1 MNTAKRL
8 IQKAV
13 NHHHH
18 HHQLQPGDLASSDLD
33 LQIVMH
39 YGVPS
44 TASLLAF
51 DSIQR
56 LLAVGTLDGRI
67 KVIGGD
73 GIEGLFVSPNQL
85 PFKYIEFFQNRGFLV
100 SVSNEND
107 IKVWDLESR
116 SLACSFQWES
126 NITSFSVISGSY
138 LIYIGDEH
146 GLMSVLK
153 YDAEEYKLIQLPY
166 QLSPNRL
173 NEAAEIP
180 SLDHQPIVGILPQPC
195 FSGTR
200 VLIAYQNGV
209 VILWDVFE
217 AQILFVGGGKDLE
230 LKGGDVDSQNGADS
244 NLQNNISHNQV
255 EEKEITALCWASS
268 SGSILAVGYV
278 DGDIMFWKT
287 STVSSIRVQQN
298 ESSGNNVIKLQL
310 SSAARRLPV
319 IVLHWSASHKSSN
332 DCDGQLY
339 IYGGDEIGAE
349 EVLTILTLEWSSR
362 TEILK
367 CTGRTDLALNGSFAD
382 MILLPSAGSIAV
394 NHKVALSVLTNPG
407 QLHVY
412 DDTRLSEILAQ
423 KERETSISAVKFSA
437 VVPITDP
444 PMTLAQFAS
453 LPMGGNLSR
462 VLSQASGKEWPLT
475 GGVPVHLS
483 SVEHIGVERVY
494 IAGYQD
500 GSVRLWNTLY
510 GVLSLICVLEGKVK
524 GVEVIGFSAPVS
536 AIDFCSR
543 TLNLAVGNECGLVHI
558 YNLNPSSEDTSFH
571 FVTETNN
578 EVHSLPQRK
587 GPQFRA
593 VFSLLKSPVH
603 VLRFAHGGAKLA
615 VGFGCGRVAVLDLIS
630 LAVLFSSDCLSSST
644 SPVVSLTWKKS
655 ENVSSLVKNPK
666 HSETD
671 ILVNNAEEVL
681 FVLTKDAFLNIVDGS
696 TGSMIS
702 SHPWHQ
708 KKKSI
713 AISMY
718 VIEDDTSDQSSTNQK
733 PLEDSSHHAA
743 IDENQPMDKAILTGI
758 SSHSSEHPSSLD
770 ITGTRERLTD
780 PLLLLCCEDSLRLYS
795 TKQVIQ
801 GNKKSISKVKHA
813 NPCCWVSTLK
823 KDDKVCGLVLLFRT
837 GVIEIRSFPD
847 FELVKEISIMSIL
860 RWNFKG
866 NMEKMMSCDN
876 RKITLANGSEMAF
889 ISVLAD
895 ENCLRIPESFP
906 SLHDKVLA
914 AAADAAIS
922 FSANQKKKQGTKL
935 GILAGITKG
944 FKAGKTE
951 QTVGG
956 TPKAQTDLSHLES
969 IFLKDPVSDMSPT
982 VTDHQE
988 VIELDI
994 DDIEIDEPPIPISA
1008 LPHEVKNTKKEKNN
1022 EREQLLG
1029 KDDDV
1034 KPRKRTPE
1042 EIRAKYRKAEDASSV
1057 AANARNKLLE
1067 RQEKLERISRRT
1079 AELQSGAENF
1089 ASLAEELVKVMEN
1102 RKWWQI

>member
-1 MNTAKRL
+1 MFFRMGIKYNF
-8 IQKAV
+8 IFCNQW
-13 NHHHH
+13 
-18 HHQLQPGDLASSDLD
+18 
-33 LQIVMH
+33 
-39 YGVPS
+39 
-44 TASLLAF
+44 LLPHVYHWLT
-51 DSIQR
+51 I
-56 LLAVGTLDGRI
+56 
-67 KVIGGD
+67 
-73 GIEGLFVSPNQL
+73 N
-85 PFKYIEFFQNRGFLV
+85 
-100 SVSNEND
+100 
-107 IKVWDLESR
+107 
-116 SLACSFQWES
+116 
-126 NITSFSVISGSY
+126 
-138 LIYIGDEH
+138 YIGDEH

-153 YDAEEYKLIQLPY
+153 HDAEEYKLIQLPY

-230 LKGGDVDSQNGADS
+230 LKGGDVDSQNGADP
-244 NLQNNISHNQV
+244 NLQNNISHSQL

-382 MILLPSAGSIAV
+382 MILLPSAGSIAG

-462 VLSQASGKEWPLT
+462 VLSQLYLNPK
-475 GGVPVHLS
+475 LS
-483 SVEHIGVERVY
+483 RWICAVMEY
-494 IAGYQD
+494 
-500 GSVRLWNTLY
+500 
-510 GVLSLICVLEGKVK
+510 LIRSPITYCVLEGKLK

-571 FVTETNN
+571 IVTETNN

-630 LAVLFSSDCLSSST
+630 LAVLF
-644 SPVVSLTWKKS
+644 
-655 ENVSSLVKNPK
+655 
-666 HSETD
+666 
-671 ILVNNAEEVL
+671 
-681 FVLTKDAFLNIVDGS
+681 
-696 TGSMIS
+696 
-702 SHPWHQ
+702 
-708 KKKSI
+708 
-713 AISMY
+713 
-718 VIEDDTSDQSSTNQK
+718 
-733 PLEDSSHHAA
+733 
-743 IDENQPMDKAILTGI
+743 
-758 SSHSSEHPSSLD
+758 
-770 ITGTRERLTD
+770 
-780 PLLLLCCEDSLRLYS
+780 
-795 TKQVIQ
+795 
-801 GNKKSISKVKHA
+801 
-813 NPCCWVSTLK
+813 
-823 KDDKVCGLVLLFRT
+823 
-837 GVIEIRSFPD
+837 
-847 FELVKEISIMSIL
+847 
-860 RWNFKG
+860 
-866 NMEKMMSCDN
+866 
-876 RKITLANGSEMAF
+876 
-889 ISVLAD
+889 
-895 ENCLRIPESFP
+895 
-906 SLHDKVLA
+906 
-914 AAADAAIS
+914 
-922 FSANQKKKQGTKL
+922 
-935 GILAGITKG
+935 
-944 FKAGKTE
+944 
-951 QTVGG
+951 
-956 TPKAQTDLSHLES
+956 
-969 IFLKDPVSDMSPT
+969 
-982 VTDHQE
+982 
-988 VIELDI
+988 
-994 DDIEIDEPPIPISA
+994 
-1008 LPHEVKNTKKEKNN
+1008 
-1022 EREQLLG
+1022 
-1029 KDDDV
+1029 
-1034 KPRKRTPE
+1034 
-1042 EIRAKYRKAEDASSV
+1042 
-1057 AANARNKLLE
+1057 
-1067 RQEKLERISRRT
+1067 
-1079 AELQSGAENF
+1079 
-1089 ASLAEELVKVMEN
+1089 
-1102 RKWWQI
+1102 